1 MDATRRYVRPMR
13 GWWRR
18 NPYYRAYIVREMS
31 ALFVA
36 LYALVLLTGLFR
48 LSQGRAAYDGWRAS
62 LATPWA
68 VAFHVVAFAFIAY
81 HAWTWF
87 AVMPKT
93 LPFVR
98 VGGRRVDDRTI
109 ITAGAV
115 AAVCAE
121 LALFALVWW
130 TRP

>member
-1 MDATRRYVRPMR
+1 MDATRTYVRPMR
-13 GWWRR
+13 GWWRH

-68 VAFHVVAFAFIAY
+68 VARSVDS
-81 HAWTWF
+81 T
-87 AVMPKT
+87 T
-93 LPFVR
+93 
-98 VGGRRVDDRTI
+98 VGDE
-109 ITAGAV
+109 GAPV
-115 AAVCAE
+115 FTVTPAASKRI
-121 LALFALVWW
+121 W
-130 TRP
+130 